1 VANEPQDGIGAKEC
15 FNDRGNGPREPA
27 TAFPSITSRTRLQDE
42 NLVVP
47 LHPRTIASKGTRTT
61 GADPKEAMK
70 LFSFARG
77 GYAAEFSQDHWRSSE
92 RRQWWLSSS
101 AIAVSLILTSGIVC
115 VLLPSMI
122 PELEPSSATF
132 DTNIA
137 VHALVA
143 MILLFDVYVV
153 FQQVQLSRFRK
164 RLAEREELFRLISE
178 NAADMIAVVDTSG
191 QRLYNSPS
199 YQKLLGYSQQ
209 ELGKTSAFDQ
219 IHEDDRRAVL
229 DAASDARRT
238 GMGRTV
244 EYRIRHKDG
253 RWLTLESTASVV
265 RNRDGEVEKLVIVN
279 RDITERK
286 QLEEQLHRSQKLEAI
301 GRLSGGVAHDF
312 NNLLGLIIGYSEALQ
327 EHVPPDDPYR
337 EAVDEI
343 QNAGKRAAALTQQ
356 LLAFSRKQVLE
367 PRVLSLNTIIVDIE
381 KMLRRLVGEDITI
394 ELLLAPDTGM
404 VKADRSQIEQV
415 ILNLVVNGRDA
426 MSDGG
431 KLIIETG
438 KWTLDRSTVLRH
450 PYVIPGPYAML
461 KVTDTGCGMDTA
473 LQSHIFEP
481 FFTTKEKG
489 KGTGLGLATA
499 YGVIKQ
505 SGGYIWVDS
514 EVGKGTTF
522 RIYLPEVN
530 AVAEA
535 IPEAQASPKAPRE
548 RRTILVVED
557 ERSLRKLTRKTL
569 SDAGHKVFEA
579 GDASEALEI
588 LRKTEVVI
596 DLLLTDVI
604 MPGMSGKK
612 LADVVV
618 AERPGIGVLYMSG
631 YADGEIATHGILEQ
645 GTAILRKPFTR
656 DELMRQVDNALVA
669 VVR

>member
-1 VANEPQDGIGAKEC
+1 
-15 FNDRGNGPREPA
+15 
-27 TAFPSITSRTRLQDE
+27 
-42 NLVVP
+42 
-47 LHPRTIASKGTRTT
+47 
-61 GADPKEAMK
+61 MK
-70 LFSFARG
+70 FFVSYRRSN
-77 GYAAEFSQDHWRSSE
+77 AAELFADHWQSSE

-122 PELEPSSATF
+122 PQQSPTSSYVF
-132 DTNIA
+132 DTDIA
-137 VHALVA
+137 VHALVGI
-143 MILLFDVYVV
+143 ILLFDVYVV

-164 RLAEREELFRLISE
+164 RLAEREELFRLITE
-178 NAADMIAVVDTSG
+178 NAADMIAVVDTKG

-199 YQKLLGYSQQ
+199 YEKLLGYSQE
-209 ELGKTSAFDQ
+209 ELGKTSAFEQ
-219 IHEDDRRAVL
+219 IHADDRQAVV
-229 DAASDARRT
+229 DAANDARRT

-244 EYRIRHKDG
+244 QYRIRHKDG

-265 RNRDGEVEKLVIVN
+265 RNRDGEVEKLVVVN

-286 QLEEQLHRSQKLEAI
+286 QLEEQLYRSQKLEAI

-312 NNLLGLIIGYSEALQ
+312 NNLLGLMIGYSEALQ
-327 EHVPPDDPYR
+327 DRIPPDDPYR

-367 PRVLSLNTIIVDIE
+367 PRILHLNTIILDVE
-381 KMLRRLVGEDITI
+381 KMLRRLLGEDI
-394 ELLLAPDTGM
+394 EMQLVLSPDTCS

-415 ILNLVVNGRDA
+415 VLNLVVNARDA
-426 MSDGG
+426 MPDGG

-438 KWTLDRSTVLRH
+438 NWELDRSTVLRH

-461 KVTDTGCGMDTA
+461 KVTDTGCGMDAA

-522 RIYLPEVN
+522 RIYLPQVS
-530 AVAEA
+530 AAAEA
-535 IPEAQASPKAPRE
+535 APEVKAAPKVASE
-548 RRTILVVED
+548 RRTILIVED

-588 LRKTEVVI
+588 SRKTKDAI

-612 LADVVV
+612 LAEVLI

-631 YADGEIATHGILEQ
+631 YTDGEIATHGILDE

-656 DELMRQVDNALVA
+656 DELMRRVEDALTA
-669 VVR
+669 LAAKS

>member
-1 VANEPQDGIGAKEC
+1 
-15 FNDRGNGPREPA
+15 
-27 TAFPSITSRTRLQDE
+27 
-42 NLVVP
+42 
-47 LHPRTIASKGTRTT
+47 
-61 GADPKEAMK
+61 MK
-70 LFSFARG
+70 LFRPGVGSNALEV
-77 GYAAEFSQDHWRSSE
+77 APDNWRRSE

-122 PELEPSSATF
+122 PEVGPSSYAF
-132 DTNIA
+132 DTDIA
-137 VHALVA
+137 VHALVGI
-143 MILLFDVYVV
+143 ILLFDVYVV

-164 RLAEREELFRLISE
+164 QLADREELFRLISE
-178 NAADMIAVVDTSG
+178 NAADMIAVVDTNG

-199 YQKLLGYSQQ
+199 YQKLLGYSQE

-219 IHEDDRRAVL
+219 IHADDRTAVL
-229 DAASDARRT
+229 DAANEARRT

-244 EYRIRHKDG
+244 QYRIRHKDG

-265 RNRDGEVEKLVIVN
+265 RNRDGQVEKLVIVN

-286 QLEEQLHRSQKLEAI
+286 QLEEQLNRSQKLEAI

-327 EHVPPDDPYR
+327 EKIPPDDPYR

-367 PRVLSLNTIIVDIE
+367 PRILSVNTVIADIE
-381 KMLRRLVGEDITI
+381 KMLRRLVGEDIQMD
-394 ELLLAPDTGM
+394 LLLSPDTVT

-415 ILNLVVNGRDA
+415 ILNLVVNARDA
-426 MSDGG
+426 MPDGG
-431 KLIIETG
+431 KLTIETG
-438 KWTLDRSTVLRH
+438 NWTLDRSTVLRH

-461 KVTDTGCGMDTA
+461 KVTDTGCGMDA
-473 LQSHIFEP
+473 ELQSHIFEP

-489 KGTGLGLATA
+489 KGTGLGLATV

-514 EVGKGTTF
+514 EVGKGTSF

-530 AVAEA
+530 ATATETAPEVKPTVKVA
-535 IPEAQASPKAPRE
+535 PE

-557 ERSLRKLTRKTL
+557 EKSLRKLTRKTL
-569 SDAGHKVFEA
+569 SEAGHKVFEA
-579 GDASEALEI
+579 GDAAEALEI
-588 LRKTEVVI
+588 SRKTEGAI

-604 MPGMSGKK
+604 MPGISGKK
-612 LADVVV
+612 LADVLVV
-618 AERPGIGVLYMSG
+618 ERPGINVLYMSG
-631 YADGEIATHGILEQ
+631 YTDGEIATQGVLEQ
-645 GTAILRKPFTR
+645 GTTILRKPFTR
-656 DELMRQVDNALVA
+656 DELMRQVENALVST
-669 VVR
+669 VRS

>member
-1 VANEPQDGIGAKEC
+1 
-15 FNDRGNGPREPA
+15 
-27 TAFPSITSRTRLQDE
+27 
-42 NLVVP
+42 
-47 LHPRTIASKGTRTT
+47 
-61 GADPKEAMK
+61 MK
-70 LFSFARG
+70 FFVSYRRSN
-77 GYAAEFSQDHWRSSE
+77 AAELFADHWQSSE

-122 PELEPSSATF
+122 PQQSPTSSYVF
-132 DTNIA
+132 DTDIA
-137 VHALVA
+137 VHALVGI
-143 MILLFDVYVV
+143 ILLFDVYVV

-164 RLAEREELFRLISE
+164 RLAEREELFRLITE
-178 NAADMIAVVDTSG
+178 NAADMIAVVDTKG

-199 YQKLLGYSQQ
+199 YEKLLGYSQE
-209 ELGKTSAFDQ
+209 ELGKTSAFEQ
-219 IHEDDRRAVL
+219 IHADDRQAVV
-229 DAASDARRT
+229 DAANDARRT

-244 EYRIRHKDG
+244 QYRIRHKDG

-286 QLEEQLHRSQKLEAI
+286 QLEEQLYRSQKLEAI

-312 NNLLGLIIGYSEALQ
+312 NNLLGLIIGYAEALQ
-327 EHVPPDDPYR
+327 QRIPGDDPYR

-367 PRVLSLNTIIVDIE
+367 PRVLSLNTIITDIE
-381 KMLRRLVGEDITI
+381 KMLRRLIGEDIEM
-394 ELLLAPDTGM
+394 ELVLSPDTCS

-415 ILNLVVNGRDA
+415 VLNLVVNARDA
-426 MSDGG
+426 MPDGG

-438 KWTLDRSTVLRH
+438 NWELDRSTVLRH

-461 KVTDTGCGMDTA
+461 KVTDTGCGMDAA

-522 RIYLPEVN
+522 RIYLPQVS
-530 AVAEA
+530 AAAEA
-535 IPEAQASPKAPRE
+535 APEVKAAPKVASE
-548 RRTILVVED
+548 RRTILIVED

-588 LRKTEVVI
+588 SRKTKDAI
-596 DLLLTDVI
+596 DLLLT
-604 MPGMSGKK
+604 
-612 LADVVV
+612 
-618 AERPGIGVLYMSG
+618 
-631 YADGEIATHGILEQ
+631 
-645 GTAILRKPFTR
+645 
-656 DELMRQVDNALVA
+656 
-669 VVR
+669 

>member
-1 VANEPQDGIGAKEC
+1 
-15 FNDRGNGPREPA
+15 
-27 TAFPSITSRTRLQDE
+27 
-42 NLVVP
+42 
-47 LHPRTIASKGTRTT
+47 
-61 GADPKEAMK
+61 MK
-70 LFSFARG
+70 LFTSAFGNNATEFAG
-77 GYAAEFSQDHWRSSE
+77 ESWRRSE

-101 AIAVSLILTSGIVC
+101 AIAVSLILTSGIVSI
-115 VLLPSMI
+115 LLPSMI
-122 PELEPSSATF
+122 PQLEPSYAF
-132 DTNIA
+132 DTDIA
-137 VHALVA
+137 VHALIGI
-143 MILLFDVYVV
+143 ILLFDVYVV
-153 FQQVQLSRFRK
+153 FQQVQLSRFR
-164 RLAEREELFRLISE
+164 RQLAEREEQFRLISE
-178 NAADMIAVVDTSG
+178 NAADMIAVVDTKG

-199 YQKLLGYSQQ
+199 YEKLLGYTQE
-209 ELGKTSAFDQ
+209 ELGKTSSFDQ
-219 IHEDDRRAVL
+219 IHEDDRKTVV
-229 DAASDARRT
+229 DAANEARRT

-244 EYRIRHKDG
+244 EYRVRHKDG

-279 RDITERK
+279 RDITHRK

-327 EHVPPDDPYR
+327 ERIPPDDPFR

-367 PRVLSLNTIIVDIE
+367 PRILSLNTIILDVE
-381 KMLRRLVGEDITI
+381 KMLCRLVGEDIQI
-394 ELLLAPDTGM
+394 ELLLAPDTGT

-415 ILNLVVNGRDA
+415 ILNLVVNARDA
-426 MSDGG
+426 MPDGG
-431 KLIIETG
+431 KVTIETG
-438 KWTLDRSTVLRH
+438 NWTLDRSTVLRH

-461 KVTDTGCGMDTA
+461 KVTDTGCGMDA
-473 LQSHIFEP
+473 ELQSHIFEP

-499 YGVIKQ
+499 YGIIKQ
-505 SGGYIWVDS
+505 SGGYVWVDS

-522 RIYLPEVN
+522 RIYLPEAN
-530 AVAEA
+530 GVAEA
-535 IPEAQASPKAPRE
+535 VPEVKPVAKVTSE

-579 GDASEALEI
+579 GDAAEALEI
-588 LRKTEVVI
+588 SRKTKGAI

-612 LADVVV
+612 LADVLV

-631 YADGEIATHGILEQ
+631 YTDGEIATHGILEQ
-645 GTAILRKPFTR
+645 GTTILRKPFTR
-656 DELMRQVDNALVA
+656 DELMRQVESALA
-669 VVR
+669 VVVR

>member
-1 VANEPQDGIGAKEC
+1 
-15 FNDRGNGPREPA
+15 
-27 TAFPSITSRTRLQDE
+27 
-42 NLVVP
+42 
-47 LHPRTIASKGTRTT
+47 
-61 GADPKEAMK
+61 MK
-70 LFSFARG
+70 LFASGFTNSAPELG
-77 GYAAEFSQDHWRSSE
+77 GDHWQSSE

-101 AIAVSLILTSGIVC
+101 AIAVSLILTSGIVS

-122 PELEPSSATF
+122 PQLGPSSYAF
-132 DTNIA
+132 DTDIA
-137 VHALVA
+137 VHALVGI
-143 MILLFDVYVV
+143 ILLFDVYVV
-153 FQQVQLSRFRK
+153 FQQFQLSRFRK

-178 NAADMIAVVDTSG
+178 SAADMIAVVDTKG

-209 ELGKTSAFDQ
+209 ELGNTSAFEQ
-219 IHEDDRRAVL
+219 IHEDDRTAVVE
-229 DAASDARRT
+229 AANEARRT

-265 RNRDGEVEKLVIVN
+265 RNRDGQVEKLVIVN

-286 QLEEQLHRSQKLEAI
+286 QLEEQLNRSQKLEAI

-312 NNLLGLIIGYSEALQ
+312 NNILGLIIGYSEALQ
-327 EHVPPDDPYR
+327 EHIPPTDPYR

-367 PRVLSLNTIIVDIE
+367 PRVLNLNAIIQDVE
-381 KMLRRLVGEDITI
+381 KMLRRLVGENIPI
-394 ELLLAPDTGM
+394 ELLLAPDTPTI
-404 VKADRSQIEQV
+404 KADRSQIEQV
-415 ILNLVVNGRDA
+415 ILNLVVNARDA
-426 MSDGG
+426 MPEGG

-438 KWTLDRSTVLRH
+438 DWILDRSTVLRH

-461 KVTDTGCGMDTA
+461 KVTDTGCGMDA
-473 LQSHIFEP
+473 ELQSHIFEP

-522 RIYLPEVN
+522 RIYLPAVSP
-530 AVAEA
+530 VAEA
-535 IPEAQASPKAPRE
+535 IPEVKLAGKAAPE
-548 RRTILVVED
+548 RRTILIVED
-557 ERSLRKLTRKTL
+557 ERSLRKLTKKTL
-569 SDAGHKVFEA
+569 SRAGHIVFEA
-579 GDASEALEI
+579 GDAAEALEI
-588 LRKTEVVI
+588 SRKTKSAI

-612 LADVVV
+612 LADVLL
-618 AERPGIGVLYMSG
+618 AERPGIAVLYMSG
-631 YADGEIATHGILEQ
+631 YADGEIATQGNLEE
-645 GTAILRKPFTR
+645 GSAMLRKPFTR
-656 DELMRQVDNALVA
+656 DELMRQVENALAVA
-669 VVR
+669 TR

>member
-1 VANEPQDGIGAKEC
+1 MKR
-15 FNDRGNGPREPA
+15 FWLRGSNA
-27 TAFPSITSRTRLQDE
+27 ID
-42 NLVVP
+42 
-47 LHPRTIASKGTRTT
+47 ASGNNWQR
-61 GADPKEAMK
+61 
-70 LFSFARG
+70 
-77 GYAAEFSQDHWRSSE
+77 SE

-101 AIAVSLILTSGIVC
+101 AIVVSLILTSGIVSI
-115 VLLPSMI
+115 LLPSMI
-122 PELEPSSATF
+122 PELGPSYYAF
-132 DTNIA
+132 DTDIA
-137 VHALVA
+137 VHSLVGI
-143 MILLFDVYVV
+143 ILLFDIYVV
-153 FQQVQLSRFRK
+153 FQQMQLSRIRK

-178 NAADMIAVVDTSG
+178 NAADMIAVVDTNG

-199 YQKLLGYSQQ
+199 YQKLLGYSQE
-209 ELGKTSAFDQ
+209 ELGKTSAFEQ
-219 IHEDDRRAVL
+219 IHADDRAAVL
-229 DAASDARRT
+229 DAANEARRS

-265 RNRDGEVEKLVIVN
+265 RNRDGQVERLVIVN

-286 QLEEQLHRSQKLEAI
+286 RLEEQLYRSQKLEAI

-327 EHVPPDDPYR
+327 ERIPPDDSYR

-367 PRVLSLNTIIVDIE
+367 PRILNLNAIITDIE
-381 KMLRRLVGEDITI
+381 KMLRRLVGENIAID
-394 ELLLAPDTGM
+394 LLLAPDTGM

-415 ILNLVVNGRDA
+415 ILNLVVNARDA
-426 MSDGG
+426 MPEGG
-431 KLIIETG
+431 KLTIETG
-438 KWTLDRSTVLRH
+438 NWMLDRSTVLRH
-450 PYVIPGPYAML
+450 PYVIPGLYAML
-461 KVTDTGCGMDTA
+461 KVTDTGCGMDA
-473 LQSHIFEP
+473 ELQSHIFEP

-514 EVGKGTTF
+514 EVGKGTAF

-530 AVAEA
+530 ATPDVVE
-535 IPEAQASPKAPRE
+535 EPKLATKVSTDQ
-548 RRTILVVED
+548 RTILVVED
-557 ERSLRKLTRKTL
+557 EPSLRKLTRKTL
-569 SDAGHKVFEA
+569 RDAGHKVFEA
-579 GDASEALEI
+579 ADATQALE
-588 LRKTEVVI
+588 LSRKTRESI

-612 LADVVV
+612 LAEVLV
-618 AERPGIGVLYMSG
+618 AERMGISVLFMSG
-631 YADGEIATHGILEQ
+631 YTDGELATHGALQE

-656 DELMRQVDNALVA
+656 DELLRQVESALTSLVK
-669 VVR
+669 